1 MVRKLLSLRHW
12 SSVVRRV
19 IRLMGSSRVPLVE
32 KLMFALPVLLYAVLP
47 DVLPFMPIDDIAVA
61 MIAMNWFAARA
72 ERKYDAPDAPPKS

>member
-19 IRLMGSSRVPLVE
+19 IRLMGSSRVPLAE